1 MKIFFLIFLSST
13 VVILSKLDE
22 MSIFKALVCV
32 NIVTT
37 KKQKEEIEAN
47 ILSPMI
53 LTCYMKIRE
62 EQVLKLTE
70 GLEKGSDISLS
81 DNEIEDL
88 IDMESLKELP
98 ENEVR
103 KKGEE
108 LEEAIKEFQKM
119 QGIYDENGEHEDYD
133 DGYDDGD
140 DDYDYE
146 DFGEGKKNN
155 MTKKGFFRLIKKG
168 IISFGEILISSWCI
182 IGILLLFYLLLLE
195 IRRNNDGNNN
205 SSNDKEEKEKEKKE
219 NKKEENINKENI
231 NKDKNKDDE
240 KEENENKEE
249 KKIENERK
257 IEEEKE
263 NKKIEE
269 NKENENKKEKQ
280 D

>member
-1 MKIFFLIFLSST
+1 MKIFFLIFFTSLFL
-13 VVILSKLDE
+13 IFSKLDE

-32 NIVTT
+32 NIITT
-37 KKQKEEIEAN
+37 KRQKKELEPSL
-47 ILSPMI
+47 LSPMI

-62 EQVLKLTE
+62 DQVLKLTE
-70 GLEKGSDISLS
+70 GIQQGSDISLS
-81 DNEIEDL
+81 DEEIEDL

-119 QGIYDENGEHEDYD
+119 EGMYDENGDSEDYD

-146 DFGEGKKNN
+146 NFGEGKKNN

-168 IISFGEILISSWCI
+168 IISFGEILFSSWYI

-195 IRRNNDGNNN
+195 IRRNNNPNNN
-205 SSNDKEEKEKEKKE
+205 TDKDKEEK
-219 NKKEENINKENI
+219 
-231 NKDKNKDDE
+231 
-240 KEENENKEE
+240 
-249 KKIENERK
+249 IENEK
-257 IEEEKE
+257 IIEEEKE
-263 NKKIEE
+263 NKIIEE
-269 NKENENKKEKQ
+269 KKENGNEKEKQ

>member
-1 MKIFFLIFLSST
+1 MKIFFLVFFTSLFLIF
-13 VVILSKLDE
+13 SKLDE

-32 NIVTT
+32 NIITT
-37 KKQKEEIEAN
+37 KRQKKELEPSL
-47 ILSPMI
+47 LSPMI

-62 EQVLKLTE
+62 DQVLKLTE
-70 GLEKGSDISLS
+70 GIQQGSDISLS
-81 DNEIEDL
+81 NEEIEDL

-119 QGIYDENGEHEDYD
+119 EGMYDENGDGEDYD

-146 DFGEGKKNN
+146 NFGEGKKNN

-168 IISFGEILISSWCI
+168 IISFGEILFSSWYI

-195 IRRNNDGNNN
+195 IRRNNNPNNN
-205 SSNDKEEKEKEKKE
+205 TDKDKEEKENKKEDNLNKENKDKDENKDKE
-219 NKKEENINKENI
+219 NKKENEI
-231 NKDKNKDDE
+231 
-240 KEENENKEE
+240 KEEE
-249 KKIENERK
+249 KIENEK
-257 IEEEKE
+257 IIEEEKE
-263 NKKIEE
+263 NKIIEE
-269 NKENENKKEKQ
+269 KKENGNEKEKQ

>member
-1 MKIFFLIFLSST
+1 MKIFFLIFFTSLFL
-13 VVILSKLDE
+13 IFSKLDE

-32 NIVTT
+32 NIITT
-37 KKQKEEIEAN
+37 KRQKKELEPSL
-47 ILSPMI
+47 LSPMI

-62 EQVLKLTE
+62 DQVLKLTE
-70 GLEKGSDISLS
+70 GIQQGSDISLS
-81 DNEIEDL
+81 DEEIEDL

-119 QGIYDENGEHEDYD
+119 EGMYDENGDSEDYD

-140 DDYDYE
+140 NDYDYE
-146 DFGEGKKNN
+146 NFGEGKKNN

-168 IISFGEILISSWCI
+168 IISFGEILFSSWYI

-195 IRRNNDGNNN
+195 IRRNNNPNNN
-205 SSNDKEEKEKEKKE
+205 TDKGKEENKKEDNLNKENKDKEEKKDKE
-219 NKKEENINKENI
+219 NKKENEI
-231 NKDKNKDDE
+231 
-240 KEENENKEE
+240 KEEE
-249 KKIENERK
+249 KIENEK
-257 IEEEKE
+257 IIEEEKE
-263 NKKIEE
+263 NKIIEE
-269 NKENENKKEKQ
+269 KKENGNEKEKQ

>member
-1 MKIFFLIFLSST
+1 MKIFFLIFFTSLFL
-13 VVILSKLDE
+13 IFSKLDE

-32 NIVTT
+32 NIITT
-37 KKQKEEIEAN
+37 KRQKKELEPSL
-47 ILSPMI
+47 LSPMI

-62 EQVLKLTE
+62 DQVLKLTE
-70 GLEKGSDISLS
+70 GIQQGSDISLS
-81 DNEIEDL
+81 DEEIEDL

-119 QGIYDENGEHEDYD
+119 EGMYDENGDSEDYD

-168 IISFGEILISSWCI
+168 IISFGEILISSWYI

-205 SSNDKEEKEKEKKE
+205 INNDKEEKEKEKKE

-240 KEENENKEE
+240 KEENENNEE

-269 NKENENKKEKQ
+269 NKENENRKEKQ